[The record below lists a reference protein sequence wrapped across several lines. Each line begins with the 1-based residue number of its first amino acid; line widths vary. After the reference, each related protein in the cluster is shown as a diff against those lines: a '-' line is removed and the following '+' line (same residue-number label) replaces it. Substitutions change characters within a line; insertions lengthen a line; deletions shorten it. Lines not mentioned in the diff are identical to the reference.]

1 MKILWAVDAFQQ
13 SDEIL
18 DRCAQ
23 AIRLLMDSKKIEIDP
38 VFVLPPEQ
46 INTPFEV
53 LFPPFNLSY
62 GEDAE
67 KIFKQKLEHIS
78 LPGLL
83 APRVLDKPILSSSGE
98 VRVLVE
104 DAAEHGADL
113 IVVGTHGRKGVGR
126 LFLGSFAESLLLHS
140 SIPVLMV
147 PLGADSPRKY
157 DPILFPTDFGS
168 QSEVAFP
175 NVLALAKD
183 LGSKLLL
190 FHRIPRPRLM
200 PLDPLRFD
208 TERAKRQNIST
219 AYIEKARELGVE
231 IQVIIEAS
239 GDSASQAILELA
251 QKERAGLIAMA
262 AQSGAVASTI
272 AGSTTRQVVRE
283 SPCPVWVL
291 HAAKVA
297 RAIKE
302 KAA

>member
-1 MKILWAVDAFQQ
+1 
-13 SDEIL
+13 
-18 DRCAQ
+18 
-23 AIRLLMDSKKIEIDP
+23 
-38 VFVLPPEQ
+38 
-46 INTPFEV
+46 
-53 LFPPFNLSY
+53 
-62 GEDAE
+62 
-67 KIFKQKLEHIS
+67 
-78 LPGLL
+78 
-83 APRVLDKPILSSSGE
+83 
-98 VRVLVE
+98 
-104 DAAEHGADL
+104 
-113 IVVGTHGRKGVGR
+113 
-126 LFLGSFAESLLLHS
+126 
-140 SIPVLMV
+140 
-147 PLGADSPRKY
+147 PRKY